1 MKSWFRSLV
10 IALPVVALAAV
21 ASVAGAADKGKGK
34 PPAEDVPAVD
44 ESTIAGR
51 AFIRSNVEYQ
61 FPKFTVDGKE
71 WDNHEVQEK
80 RTLLIFGLER
90 ENEHTV
96 VITPQAGYEAQT
108 ITIKP
113 SDWKR
118 MIVRQKGSTK
128 TLEFHANFKLDFAK
142 AK

>member
-10 IALPVVALAAV
+10 TVLPVLAV
-21 ASVAGAADKGKGK
+21 AAIVSVAGAAEKAKGKA
-34 PPAEDVPAVD
+34 PAEDTPAID
-44 ESTIAGR
+44 ESTITGR
-51 AFIRSNVEYQ
+51 AFLQSNVDIQ

-71 WDNHEVQEK
+71 WDNHEVQSK
-80 RTLLIFGLER
+80 RTLLIYGLDR

-96 VITPQAGYEAQT
+96 VMSPQAGYEAQT

-113 SDWKR
+113 TDWKR
-118 MIVRQKGSTK
+118 MVVRQKGNTK
-128 TLEFHANFKLDFAK
+128 TLEFHANYKLDFVK